1 MSSPTAVQPEVRRTP
16 NKYRV
21 TMDHETECHYL
32 HLVGTQGN
40 RLASEFWTPAGDS
53 PTMVVADAM
62 ANTPIVRGIEV
73 IRPIEVRDEGDLFP
87 WTQFREVQFIVGLT
101 DEPVTTVVDGTRF
114 DGSDVGEYPGVQVD
128 FTDEGEMVAIRI
140 RTFPRKKPTG
150 IKRMAAK
157 VREVLG
163 R

>member
-1 MSSPTAVQPEVRRTP
+1 MSSHTAVQPEVRRTP

-21 TMDHETECHYL
+21 DMEPDIGAYYL
-32 HLVGTQGN
+32 NLVGTQSN

-53 PTMVVADAM
+53 PTMVVADTM

-87 WTQFREVQFIVGLT
+87 WTQFREVEFIVGLT

-114 DGSDVGEYPGVQVD
+114 DGSDVGEYPGIQID

-140 RTFPRKKPTG
+140 RALPRKKPNG